1 MSLKPEPV
9 ARPSPA
15 GSFGWLLSE
24 RAIRAAVAV
33 IVTGLVARHLGPA
46 GFGALNTAATAAA
59 MLLPL
64 ASLSAEAVVVREL
77 VRRPDREREII
88 RTAVLLRLGAGATV
102 FAVSLGVA
110 AITPALKAHF
120 AVAALVGLSLVW
132 QAVETPEVWF
142 RRHLRAVHPSVA
154 RLGAFLLAA
163 GTKLGLIAA
172 DAGPA
177 AFAFA
182 YSVEGLL
189 YGVALATAFISTSE
203 APVQG
208 PPDRGFARRLLRESA
223 GLAFAGMLGAVAL
236 KVDQVLVLL
245 WLGPAAAGTYSA
257 ACRFTEIHLFVSTAL
272 AASLYP
278 GLAEI
283 HSQAPDEFRSRLER
297 QFDLLL
303 LAGWFSAAAVTL
315 AALPIVPRLFGP
327 MYTDAV
333 PVVALQ
339 SASALMVFSGVLR
352 SQFAAL
358 TGAAWTQALSAAV
371 MFVTQVALGSVLIPS
386 QGIIGA
392 ALSQGLAAIA
402 GGWITSAIL
411 PPLRP
416 VLLPQTKAF
425 AIILMPWRWSAAL
438 RTVTAH

>member
-1 MSLKPEPV
+1 MLLKPEPV
-9 ARPSPA
+9 ARRSTA

-33 IVTGLVARHLGPA
+33 IITGLVARHLGPA
-46 GFGALNTAATAAA
+46 GFGTLNTAAAAVA

-88 RTAVLLRLGAGATV
+88 RTAVILRLGAGATV
-102 FAVSLGVA
+102 FAISLGMA
-110 AITPALKAHF
+110 AFTPEIEAHL

-132 QAVETPEVWF
+132 QSAETPEIWF

-154 RLGAFLLAA
+154 RLAAFLAAA

-182 YSVEGLL
+182 YSLEGLL
-189 YGVALATAFISTSE
+189 YGAALVTVFRATSE
-203 APVQG
+203 AKSTA
-208 PPDRGFARRLLRESA
+208 PPERGLARRLLRESA
-223 GLAFAGMLGAVAL
+223 GLAFGGMLGAVAL
-236 KVDQVLVLL
+236 KVDQMLVLL
-245 WLGPAAAGTYSA
+245 WLGPVAAGTYSA
-257 ACRFTEIHLFVSTAL
+257 ACRFTEIHVFVSTAL

-278 GLAEI
+278 GLAEL
-283 HSQAPDEFRSRLER
+283 HARAPDEFRGRLER

-303 LAGWFSAAAVTL
+303 LAGWISATAVTL
-315 AALPIVPRLFGP
+315 AALPAVPRLFGP
-327 MYTDAV
+327 MYGDAV
-333 PVVALQ
+333 PVVAIQ
-339 SASALMVFSGVLR
+339 SASALMLFSGVLR
-352 SQFAAL
+352 SQYAAL
-358 TGAAWTQALSAAV
+358 TRTGWTQAVSAAV
-371 MFVTQVALGSVLIPS
+371 MLGTQVALGSLLIPS
-386 QGIIGA
+386 HGIIGA

-402 GGWITSAIL
+402 GGWITTAIL

-416 VLLPQTKAF
+416 VLLSQTRAF
-425 AIILMPWRWSAAL
+425 AIILMPWRWFAAL
-438 RTVTAH
+438 QLVS